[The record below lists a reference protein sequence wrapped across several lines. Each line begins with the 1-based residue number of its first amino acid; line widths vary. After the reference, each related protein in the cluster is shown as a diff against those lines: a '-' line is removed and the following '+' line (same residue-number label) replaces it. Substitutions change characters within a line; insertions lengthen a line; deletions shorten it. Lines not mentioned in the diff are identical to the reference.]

1 MEGQGFRART
11 PDFQALGAVVVG
23 ASFNTVEA
31 NREFATEQ
39 GFDFD
44 LLSDVDRVAGSAYD
58 VLREPGQDFQH
69 KPRRVTYLVAP
80 DGRIAH
86 SYAVRDDL
94 FAHAGQVLEDL
105 TALVGGPTNGD

>member
-11 PDFQALGAVVVG
+11 PDFHALGAVVLG

-31 NREFATEQ
+31 NREFASEQ

-44 LLSDVDRVAGSAYD
+44 LLSDVDRVAGTAYD
-58 VLREPGQDFQH
+58 VLRAPGQEYQH

-80 DGRIAH
+80 DGRIAC

-94 FAHAGQVLEDL
+94 YAHAGQVLEDL
-105 TALVGGPTNGD
+105 TALVDGPNNGD